1 MDEQLKQLH
10 EALRSGRDIFEALNK
25 LSAPM
30 SKEEQLLQLKL
41 TEINRFIKKVLE
53 INEVSTNNPVSFKAS
68 VKTLQEFV
76 KYIYNEDL
84 LIECNESY
92 NGNGTKVITYTANV
106 CGTDIFEI
114 SFKQIEE
121 QPTEKDEIKEFLKD
135 LLASLD

>member
-68 VKTLQEFV
+68 VR
-76 KYIYNEDL
+76 I
-84 LIECNESY
+84 C
-92 NGNGTKVITYTANV
+92 
-106 CGTDIFEI
+106 
-114 SFKQIEE
+114 
-121 QPTEKDEIKEFLKD
+121 
-135 LLASLD
+135 

>member
-1 MDEQLKQLH
+1 M
-10 EALRSGRDIFEALNK
+10 RYNY
-25 LSAPM
+25 
-30 SKEEQLLQLKL
+30 
-41 TEINRFIKKVLE
+41 T
-53 INEVSTNNPVSFKAS
+53 T
-68 VKTLQEFV
+68 TLQEFV

-106 CGTDIFEI
+106 CDTDIFEI